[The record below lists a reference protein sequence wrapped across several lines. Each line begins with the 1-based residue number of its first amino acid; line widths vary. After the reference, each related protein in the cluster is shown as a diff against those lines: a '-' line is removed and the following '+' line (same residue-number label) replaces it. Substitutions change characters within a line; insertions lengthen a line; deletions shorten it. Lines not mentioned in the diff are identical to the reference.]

1 VNWAILYAGQHDM
14 ELEASVET
22 AWPPSVEAAVETRR
36 GQSVAIHLDGVA
48 KAFGERPVLRDLSL
62 SIDAG
67 QFVAVVGRSGCG
79 KTTLLRTI
87 AGLEKLDAG
96 RIAIDGQAATG
107 LRDDMRLLFQ
117 EPRLLPWHRVIS
129 NVGIA
134 RGADWRA
141 QAQAALEDVGLGDRA
156 HEWPAVLSGGQ
167 RQRVAL
173 ARALVSRPRA
183 LLMDE
188 PFGAL
193 DALTRSEM
201 HQLLLRVRAEYGFT
215 AVLITHDVRE
225 AIALADRI
233 VVLKDGAA
241 ARDIA
246 IELPLHLRGTSPA
259 LARLERTILAE
270 V

>member
-1 VNWAILYAGQHDM
+1 MRSATLFAAPD
-14 ELEASVET
+14 VET
-22 AWPPSVEAAVETRR
+22 TWRPDQAVGGRPE
-36 GQSVAIHLDGVA
+36 QSVGIRLEQVS
-48 KAFGERPVLRDLSL
+48 KVFGERSVLQDLSL
-62 SIDAG
+62 AIEPG

-79 KTTLLRTI
+79 KTTLLRMI
-87 AGLEKLDAG
+87 AGLERVSAG
-96 RIAIDGQAATG
+96 RLTIDDKPVAA
-107 LRDDMRLLFQ
+107 RSSDVRLLFQ

-134 RGADWRA
+134 RGPDWRSHA
-141 QAQAALEDVGLGDRA
+141 KAALDDVGLGDRA
-156 HEWPAVLSGGQ
+156 EEWPAVLSGGQ

-173 ARALVSRPRA
+173 ARALVSRPKA

-193 DALTRSEM
+193 DALTRVEM
-201 HQLLLRVRAEYGFT
+201 HKLLLRVRVDYGFT

-233 VVLKDGAA
+233 VVLKDGN
-241 ARDIA
+241 IA
-246 IELPLHLRGTSPA
+246 QDVAIGVPLHLRHSSPR
-259 LARLERTILAE
+259 LAHLEKTVLAE